1 LRLTSP
7 FDLPAPGRRQTL
19 YVVFDLAESCVFSK
33 QLLGPLYCNSS
44 APRGRTATR
53 VGAPLLPKLR
63 GQVAEFLNEGSHL
76 RLRIFSS
83 PTCVGLRYGY
93 PKHSLE
99 AFLGSVASATLCTL
113 RRSLRHLR
121 INDSPDF
128 PGESPYGLNRHI
140 QPPAR
145 IASCVPPSYKRVL
158 GSSGILTGPPSA
170 TPFGLALGP
179 D

>member
-1 LRLTSP
+1 MFLVNSRLGLFIATPSR
-7 FDLPAPGRRQTL
+7 FGG
-19 YVVFDLAESCVFSK
+19 K
-33 QLLGPLYCNSS
+33 PLHAN
-44 APRGRTATR
+44 
-53 VGAPLLPKLR
+53 GAPLLPKIR
-63 GQVAEFLNEGSHL
+63 GQFAEFLNEGSHL

-93 PKHSLE
+93 LAHSLE
-99 AFLGSVASATLCTL
+99 AFLGSVASATLCAL
-113 RRSLRHLR
+113 RRSLRSLR

-128 PGESPYGLNRHI
+128 PGESPYNLNRHF

-145 IASCVPPSYKRVL
+145 IASCVPPSYKRDL
-158 GSSGILTGPPSA
+158 GSSGILTGHPSA